1 MLEVWLPLAFEGLY
15 PLLGVPVL
23 QVVRH
28 HHAALLVRRLEGQL
42 QLVVVEPD
50 QERIL
55 GCEVEVNS

>member
-28 HHAALLVRRLEGQL
+28 HQAALLVRRLEGQL
-42 QLVVVEPD
+42 QLVVVEPEY
-50 QERIL
+50 QNIML
-55 GCEVEVNS
+55 